1 MKIKKNIKAFFKE
14 LITIIVGI
22 LIALGINN
30 WNENRKDKKYIDQ
43 ISSSI
48 HKELTETNADIL
60 ENIVIQESF
69 IDSLDYY
76 LEDNKISLLEITM
89 KSNGFYLPTIKINSL
104 KALSNSKIELM
115 EYDKISALANIEEQK
130 ENLKTK
136 SERLA
141 DFLYSNLK
149 ETERDKKEYM
159 KLLISDIINT
169 EKPLQKGIESIIN
182 D

>member
-1 MKIKKNIKAFFKE
+1 MKKNIKAFFKE
-14 LITIIVGI
+14 IITIIVGI

-48 HKELTETNADIL
+48 HKELTETSEDIL
-60 ENIVIQESF
+60 ENIVVQESF
-69 IDSLDYY
+69 IDTLDYY
-76 LEDNKISLLEITM
+76 LKDTKISLLDVTM
-89 KSNGFYLPTIKINSL
+89 RSNGFHLPAIKINSL

-115 EYDKISALANIEEQK
+115 QYKEISALANIEEQK
-130 ENLKTK
+130 ESLKMK

-149 ETERDKKEYM
+149 ETEKDKKEYM
-159 KLLISDIINT
+159 KLLILDIINT